1 MPHDDRHGSFFLPD
15 TLVELVRTRAKYQ
28 PNFRTYT
35 YLTDG
40 EDAEVHLTNGDLDR
54 QARTIAVE
62 LAARGLSGERALLIY
77 PPGLDFIAGFF
88 GSLYAGSVAVTAYPP
103 RMNRSLARIEAIV
116 ADSQARIALTTRA
129 VWERIQPVLA
139 TTAGLKDI
147 EWLVTDDLPQD
158 MADRWRAPR
167 IDSGTLAFLQYTSGS
182 TGTPKGVMLTH
193 ANLLHNS
200 ALIKDCFEHVRS
212 GSGVFWLPSY
222 HDMGLV
228 GGILQP
234 LFVAC
239 PNVLLSPMAVMQ
251 KPIRWLRAISRYR
264 ARTSG
269 GPNFAFELCVSKIT
283 PEQCVGLDLS
293 SWSLACNGAEPVR
306 EETLE
311 RFAAKFGPYGFD
323 KSAFYP
329 CYGLA
334 EATLIVSGGSKNEIP
349 VTRTFDGHAMDA
361 THLAQPTD
369 SNAPTARPLVSSG
382 RALRDQTIRIVH
394 PEKLTC
400 CKAGEIGEIWA
411 AGPSIAQGYWQRPEE
426 SDRTFRAHTR
436 DTHEGPFLRTGD
448 LGFLLEGELFVTGR
462 IKDLI
467 IVNGVNHY
475 PQDIELTSEN
485 SHAALRR
492 NSAAAFSIEIDGAT
506 RLVIVQEIE
515 RTLRTQA
522 IEAIE
527 AIRRNVSREHE
538 LQLDT
543 VVLVKPGSIPK
554 TSSGKIQRHASR
566 AAFLAGELHEIT
578 RWSLRD
584 APQEVSAPVANG
596 HAVRIARC
604 EATLNTCQPAW
615 QAASNG
621 VRGVYAGDDGSLS
634 EPALQ
639 SEARNGHMSASAAE
653 NNATLQPSS
662 AQDTTEGVIALVRRV
677 VPQSGARLSLDTS
690 LADLGMDSLQRIEL
704 QALIEERFGG
714 RFPEHVGAE
723 LETVREIV
731 EAVERYLGNAAEVHA
746 AATPR
751 EISDSCLDFTSWPEY
766 ESLREKLDILAA
778 TGLGNPFFDVH
789 ERVTADTTIV
799 GGREFVNFSS
809 YNYLGLSGHRE
820 VTQAAKD
827 AIDRFGTSV
836 SASRLVSGEKPVHR
850 ELERAIADWVGA
862 EDAVVFVGGHSTNET
877 TIGHLFGRGDL
888 VLHDALAHNSI
899 VQGSLLSGAAR
910 RPFPH
915 NDWRALD
922 RLLADV
928 RHEYRRVLIVIEGVY
943 SMDGDVPDLPRFIE
957 VKKRHKAMLMV
968 DEAHSLGVI
977 GAHGRGIGEYHNILP
992 RDVDLW
998 MGTLSK
1004 SLASCGG
1011 YIAASKPIVEY
1022 LKHTAPGFV
1031 FSVGISPA
1039 NAAAALAAL
1048 RVLEAEPDRV
1058 SRLGA
1063 CSKLFLALARERG
1076 LNVGLSHDSAVVPVI
1091 VGNSIVT
1098 LQLSRA
1104 LHERGINVHP
1114 ILYPAVEES
1123 AARLRFFITSQH
1135 TEAQI
1140 RRTVDLVAEELSRL
1154 DGTYIDPQRMKPAP
1168 AHARREQ
1175 LQTR

>member
-1 MPHDDRHGSFFLPD
+1 MPHDERHGSFFLPD
-15 TLVELVRTRAKYQ
+15 TLVDLVRIRAKSQ
-28 PNFRTYT
+28 PEFRTYT

-40 EDAEVHLTNGDLDR
+40 EDAEVHLTNAELDR

-77 PPGLDFIAGFF
+77 PPGLEFIAGFF
-88 GSLYAGSVAVTAYPP
+88 GSLYAGTVAVTAYPP

-139 TTAGLKDI
+139 TTAGLKDV

-167 IDSGTLAFLQYTSGS
+167 IDSGSLAFLQYTSGS

-200 ALIKDCFEHVRS
+200 ALIELCFEHTRAS
-212 GSGVFWLPSY
+212 KGVFWLPSY

-234 LFVAC
+234 LYLARQ
-239 PNVLLSPMAVMQ
+239 NILLSPMAVMQ

-264 ARTSG
+264 ATTSG
-269 GPNFAFELCVSKIT
+269 GPNFAYELCATKIS
-283 PEQCVGLDLS
+283 PEECAGLDLS
-293 SWSLACNGAEPVR
+293 SWDLACNGAEPVR

-311 RFAAKFGPYGFD
+311 RFSAKFAPYGFD
-323 KSAFYP
+323 KRAFYP

-334 EATLIVSGGSKNEIP
+334 EATLIVSGGRKYEVP
-349 VTRTFDGHAMDA
+349 VSRTFDGHVLDV
-361 THLAQPTD
+361 TNRAQTC
-369 SNAPTARPLVSSG
+369 SSELPTARRLVSSG
-382 RALRDQTIRIVH
+382 ATLRDQTIRIVH
-394 PEKLTC
+394 PEQQTRC
-400 CKAGEIGEIWA
+400 GEGEVGEIWA
-411 AGPSIAQGYWQRPEE
+411 SGPSIAQGYWQRPEE
-426 SDRTFRAHTR
+426 STRTFCATTR
-436 DTHEGPFLRTGD
+436 DTNEGPFLRTGD
-448 LGFLLEGELFVTGR
+448 LGFLFEGELFVTGR

-475 PQDIELTSEN
+475 PQDIELTAEN
-485 SHAALRR
+485 SHSALRR
-492 NSAAAFSIEIDGAT
+492 NSAAAFSIEVEGAA

-515 RTLRTQA
+515 RTLRAQA
-522 IEAIE
+522 TEAIE
-527 AIRRNVSREHE
+527 AIRRHVSREHE

-543 VVLVKPGSIPK
+543 IVLVKPGSIPK
-554 TSSGKIQRHASR
+554 TSSGKIQRHATR
-566 AAFLAGELHEIT
+566 HAFLAGELHELT

-584 APQEVSAPVANG
+584 VPQERTTSVATPREDSL
-596 HAVRIARC
+596 ARI
-604 EATLNTCQPAW
+604 EAKFNTCQPAW
-615 QAASNG
+615 QAASCGEHGAVVGGDTPSVDING
-621 VRGVYAGDDGSLS
+621 QLIAS
-634 EPALQ
+634 A
-639 SEARNGHMSASAAE
+639 SEASISITHNGR
-653 NNATLQPSS
+653 T
-662 AQDTTEGVIALVRRV
+662 QDPTEGVLALVRRV

-714 RFPEHVGAE
+714 RFPEHIGAE

-731 EAVERYLGNAAEVHA
+731 DAVERYLGPAAKA
-746 AATPR
+746 RSAGIPR
-751 EISDSCLDFTSWPEY
+751 EIPDTHHDFTSWPEY
-766 ESLREKLDILAA
+766 ESLREKLDMLEA

-789 ERVTADTTIV
+789 ERVTADTTSV
-799 GGREFVNFSS
+799 GGRELLNFSS
-809 YNYLGLSGHRE
+809 YNYLGLSGHHE
-820 VTQAAKD
+820 VGDAAKQ
-827 AIDRFGTSV
+827 AIDQYGTSV

-850 ELERAIADWVGA
+850 QLEQAIADWIGV

-899 VQGSLLSGAAR
+899 VQGSILSGAAR

-928 RHEYRRVLIVIEGVY
+928 RHEYRRVLVVIEGVY
-943 SMDGDVPDLPRFIE
+943 SMDGDIPDLPRFIE

-977 GAHGRGIGEYHNILP
+977 GAHGRGIGEYHHILP

-1011 YIAASKPIVEY
+1011 YIAASRPIVEY

-1039 NAAAALAAL
+1039 NAAAALGAL
-1048 RVLEAEPDRV
+1048 QVLESEPERV
-1058 SRLGA
+1058 ARLHER
-1063 CSKLFLALARERG
+1063 SKLFLSLARERG
-1076 LNVGLSHDSAVVPVI
+1076 LNVGLSHDSAVIPVI
-1091 VGNSIVT
+1091 VGNSVVT

-1104 LHERGINVHP
+1104 LHERGVNVHP

-1135 TEAQI
+1135 TEEQI
-1140 RRTVDLVAEELSRL
+1140 RRTVDLVALELSRL
-1154 DGTYIDPQRMKPAP
+1154 DGTYIDPQRMKAAP
-1168 AHARREQ
+1168 SHTRREQ
-1175 LQTR
+1175 LQPR